1 MAREE
6 LTKARHQSGF
16 VLDLTLL
23 HTPTGTTVA
32 LTGMGCPVGNVI
44 GGRMML
50 CVVIRQVVHSLVP
63 IKTKLTLCGR
73 GIVASVDA
81 SKSS

>member
-1 MAREE
+1 MAWEE

-23 HTPTGTTVA
+23 HPPAGSTVA
-32 LTGMGCPVGNVI
+32 LTGVGCPVGDVI

-50 CVVIRQVVHSLVP
+50 RVVIRQVMCSFVP
-63 IKTKLTLCGR
+63 IKSKLTLCGT
-73 GIVASVDA
+73 AT
-81 SKSS
+81 